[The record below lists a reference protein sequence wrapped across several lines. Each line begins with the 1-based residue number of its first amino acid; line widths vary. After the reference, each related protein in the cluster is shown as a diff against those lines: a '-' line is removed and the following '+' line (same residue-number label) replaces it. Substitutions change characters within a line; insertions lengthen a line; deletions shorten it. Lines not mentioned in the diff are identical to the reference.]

1 MPESADPLGKRAL
14 FWAPAQRE
22 EDDPRRPAQ
31 AQDRG
36 KHALFSAPD
45 SLAGVADLR
54 GEAPRYTDR
63 TGRLRV
69 SGSRRPSEVGSRPA
83 RFAPGP
89 LAGRFIGPVTLEC
102 SSCRARSDVDVFEY
116 LLLHLPVWL
125 WRPGKGYTRLMTCP
139 ACRRRTWISASLS
152 AWSR

>member
-14 FWAPAQRE
+14 FWAPAQRD
-22 EDDPRRPAQ
+22 EDDPLRPGQ
-31 AQDRG
+31 AKDRG
-36 KHALFSAPD
+36 KHSLFSAAD
-45 SLAGVADLR
+45 SLAVVPDPP
-54 GEAPRYTDR
+54 GETPRNANR
-63 TGRLRV
+63 TGQLRV
-69 SGSRRPSEVGSRPA
+69 SGSRRPSEVSSRPA
-83 RFAPGP
+83 WFAPHR
-89 LAGRFIGPVTLEC
+89 AGRFIGPVSLDC
-102 SSCRARSDVDVFEY
+102 SSCRARSEVDVFEY